1 MKKKELERVKNIQ
14 KSNMISRQRRM
25 EEYRNKLR
33 MDELE
38 EKDRKILEFKMQKAK
53 LAQQRNDVKKEMEFK
68 KEEILMKV
76 DKLMKQNKE
85 LEPKTIKEVFPEDQS
100 LYERIETYK
109 KNQKDEEKRIIEQ
122 LERKNTKENGAEK
135 NENSKKESKA
145 NSKNNT
151 VYKSGQKSQKEKDI
165 ETKVEIFKKRLQEEF
180 DLLITQE
187 KKKEVQRVK
196 AYENEKDESK
206 KQELEKKNSA
216 ERAKSTELINETKES
231 NEEKIK
237 EYEKKLRAEMA

>member
-187 KKKEVQRVK
+187 KKKEDQRVK